1 MSTNEENEDFSV
13 SNSDDE
19 INSCNFWQNTLVEM
33 GLDNIT
39 EEYVDLSSYLD
50 HSDNTTI
57 LDWTNWDDY
66 QLSFDDDTNGDDDD
80 YQLSFDD
87 DTNGDDDYQLSFD
100 DDTNGDDDDYQL
112 SFDDDTNGDDDDY
125 QLSFDDDTMLDWT
138 NWDDCQLSFD
148 DDTNGDDDDY
158 QLSFDDDTM
167 LDWTNWD
174 DCQLSFDDDTNGD
187 DADYQLSFDALMDSE
202 SVETETFT
210 LFNFQDFGW
219 NQLETDTTNH
229 WYCDNVVVEQFLID
243 EPDNSIDQFELECN
257 LIQDNDGDALALIG
271 VLPFV

>member
-80 YQLSFDD
+80 Y
-87 DTNGDDDYQLSFD
+87 
-100 DDTNGDDDDYQL
+100 
-112 SFDDDTNGDDDDY
+112 
-125 QLSFDDDTMLDWT
+125 
-138 NWDDCQLSFD
+138 QLSFD